1 MRQVMNMKKA
11 ATCIM
16 CLVFPSILLPAV
28 LRLLGHKVAWD
39 ARIGF
44 SLVLT
49 DRIFMGAGAR
59 IGHFSI
65 VHVRRVVLRRGA
77 YLGHMNFFNGPFS
90 MALASRAEIGNRNVI
105 TRARHGVSY
114 GPASLTL
121 GELSKVT
128 AGHKIDCTNSVRVG
142 DFCTLA
148 GAGIQIWTHGY
159 VHTNCGPERYRVDG
173 CVRLGN
179 NVNIGSRS
187 IITGGVLIS
196 DGIMVGVGTTVS
208 KNLSEPGFYV
218 SGALRMLPEP
228 ADPETRTGMERIDDP
243 GLIETVY
250 RKRDAG
256 G

>member
-1 MRQVMNMKKA
+1 MKRLRNLKKA
-11 ATCIM
+11 ATCII
-16 CLVFPSILLPAV
+16 CLVLPSILLPAV

-44 SLVLT
+44 SLILA
-49 DRIFMGAGAR
+49 DRIFMDAGTR

-65 VHVRRVVLRRGA
+65 VWVRRVVLRPGA
-77 YLGHMNFFNGPFS
+77 YFGHMNFFKGPFS
-90 MALASRAEIGNRNVI
+90 MALASRAGIGNRNVV

-128 AGHKIDCTNSVRVG
+128 AGHKIDCTNSVLVG
-142 DFCTLA
+142 DYCTLA
-148 GAGIQIWTHGY
+148 GAGTQIWTHGY

-173 CVRLGN
+173 RVRLGN
-179 NVNIGSRS
+179 NVNVGSQS
-187 IITGGVLIS
+187 IITGGVMIS

-218 SGALRMLPEP
+218 SGALRMLPKP
-228 ADPETRTGMERIDDP
+228 ADPETRADLERITAP

-256 G
+256 A